1 VSKLTLVRS
10 KTDNVLVIKHKQP
23 AAAAGAAAGSSPQH
37 RGRAGGPSPQGRC
50 RSRAGRALK
59 PKRPR
64 LDAAERA
71 ATKDEQVRVRG
82 GDDDDDDDEKDVQC
96 KIVKVI
102 LENCKTPT
110 TGTTTAAAAPQET
123 VVSSSSASPS
133 ATPAVHGSTSA
144 AGEVTVAPRAASG
157 ARPVPPAASEPPRSI
172 APSTGLVVPVA
183 PIQKT
188 PIDAVATAAGGGVLA
203 TSLRASTPLNGVVG
217 ALPLAAALAHPVHA
231 LQLLGA
237 PVRHLPPPPPPGAA
251 RWSVPLVNGA
261 GAWLALQPVATASAP
276 PPATGFLPGGPAPP
290 RPDPAAAVVVGPA
303 RAPVAHSS
311 SSSSSS
317 SVISS
322 PIKQFLEHASRSV
335 PPLAQHAG
343 GDSHDDRPTDLS
355 MKTLRRLEVRARC
368 LLLSYQS
375 AFIHLWFIYYAIIYY
390 YHHYYYLLCLRCFDA
405 VGWAAGRASG
415 L

>member
-23 AAAAGAAAGSSPQH
+23 AAGAAAGSSPQH

-82 GDDDDDDDEKDVQC
+82 GDDDDDEEEEDVQC

-110 TGTTTAAAAPQET
+110 TGTTTTAAAAPQET
-123 VVSSSSASPS
+123 VVSSSSESPD
-133 ATPAVHGSTSA
+133 ATPAVHSSTSA

-157 ARPVPPAASEPPRSI
+157 ARPVPPAASESPRSI
-172 APSTGLVVPVA
+172 APSTGLVVPA

-188 PIDAVATAAGGGVLA
+188 PIDAVATASGGGGLLA
-203 TSLRASTPLNGVVG
+203 TSLRASTPLNGVVSS
-217 ALPLAAALAHPVHA
+217 LPLAAALAHPVHA

-237 PVRHLPPPPPPGAA
+237 PVRHLPPPPPGAA
-251 RWSVPLVNGA
+251 RWSVPLMNGA

-276 PPATGFLPGGPAPP
+276 PGTGFLPGCPAPP
-290 RPDPAAAVVVGPA
+290 RPEPAAAVVVGPA
-303 RAPVAHSS
+303 RAPVAH

-390 YHHYYYLLCLRCFDA
+390 WPSVL
-405 VGWAAGRASG
+405 
-415 L
+415 